1 MRLAFLALPL
11 AALSLCAPGCG
22 GQSSGTMT
30 VTAPGAPAG
39 AAALHPRHAGTAQP
53 QAPAPAAPAPAARRP
68 LAPAVTV
75 PRRPASGWSVA
86 ATVSGQPVAWL
97 AQRGGVTL
105 MRFDQRLA
113 RLHLHA
119 GSAEPAGGGWSYGS
133 QISGREVHRLLAAFN
148 GGFRLSYGSVG
159 FMADGR
165 VAVPLTAGLGSIVT
179 YSDGG
184 TQIGAWR
191 EGVPARG
198 RRVSSVLQDLN
209 LLVDHSAAAGNVESC
224 ATGCWG
230 STLGGGVD
238 VARSALGITGNG
250 QLVWAAGESLSPSTL
265 AAALIAAGAQRAVEL
280 DINPEWVAGYLYV
293 HHGSG
298 PVAVPVVPGQS
309 GIPGQLLS
317 PYSRDF
323 FTVVAR

>member
-1 MRLAFLALPL
+1 MRPVFLALAL
-11 AALSLCAPGCG
+11 AALSLCSAGCG
-22 GQSSGTMT
+22 RQSSSMVT
-30 VTAPGAPAG
+30 VTAPGPPPG
-39 AAALHPRHAGTAQP
+39 AVPLRPRHAGTAQP
-53 QAPAPAAPAPAARRP
+53 RTPAPAAARRP
-68 LAPAVTV
+68 VAPVVSA
-75 PRRPASGWSVA
+75 PRPAGSSWSVA
-86 ATVSGQPVAWL
+86 ATVSGQPAAWI

-105 MRFDQRLA
+105 MRFDQGLV

-133 QISGREVHRLLAAFN
+133 KISAREIHRLLAAFN

-165 VAVPLTAGLGSIVT
+165 VAVPLTTGLGSIVT
-179 YSDGG
+179 YRDGG

-191 EGVPARG
+191 EGVPAGG
-198 RRVSSVLQDLN
+198 RRVTSVLQDLG
-209 LLVDHSAAAGNVESC
+209 LLVDHSVAAGNVESC
-224 ATGCWG
+224 AIGCWG

-238 VARSALGITGNG
+238 VARSALGITGDG
-250 QLVWAAGESLSPSTL
+250 LLVWAAGESLSPSAL
-265 AAALIAAGAQRAVEL
+265 AGALIAAGAQRAVEL

-293 HHGSG
+293 HRGSG
-298 PVAVPVVPGQS
+298 PVAVPVVPGQA